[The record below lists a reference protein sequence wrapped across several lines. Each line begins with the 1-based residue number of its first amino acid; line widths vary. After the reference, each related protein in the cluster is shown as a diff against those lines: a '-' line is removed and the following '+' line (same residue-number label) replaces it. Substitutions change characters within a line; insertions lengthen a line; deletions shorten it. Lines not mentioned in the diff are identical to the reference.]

1 MQNIVRTVASFTLL
15 LPSHQGLV
23 GDTICGINSASHEET
38 LSLSFGLSKGIED
51 GLIYSFI
58 SHCSYLLPLLS

>member
-1 MQNIVRTVASFTLL
+1 MVHAVASFTLL

-23 GDTICGINSASHEET
+23 GDKVCGINSASHEKT
-38 LSLSFGLSKGIED
+38 LSLSFGLSKGTED

-58 SHCSYLLPLLS
+58 SLCSHHLPLFS